1 MISELKTDLQEFEQ
15 FYFNTSNA
23 YGDNMKLDFSGT
35 LNDEFVVTE
44 ELNNATTQA
53 LIVGKKIGSEL
64 KLKVTRPL
72 KFGQYMHPVIL
83 PTEVSVPNTSIT
95 LAHETTNNSFLERL
109 IAYQKIK
116 KYQSDASTLNFRNKI
131 LKIEQDFGFI
141 SNLTDFYWSL
151 DNSNEEMI
159 DTSLSNQNPHTKEE
173 ECQAEIFS
181 KTHLRG
187 LKQTIVKDFHNTD
200 FDYEFGSS
208 IRISGNLD
216 KEEPVYHFFI
226 QIQGLK

>member
-1 MISELKTDLQEFEQ
+1 
-15 FYFNTSNA
+15 
-23 YGDNMKLDFSGT
+23 
-35 LNDEFVVTE
+35 
-44 ELNNATTQA
+44 
-53 LIVGKKIGSEL
+53 
-64 KLKVTRPL
+64 
-72 KFGQYMHPVIL
+72 MHPVIL
-83 PTEVSVPNTSIT
+83 PTEVSVPYSSIM

-109 IAYQKIK
+109 FAYQKIK
-116 KYQSDASTLNFRNKI
+116 KYQKDASTLNVRKKT
-131 LKIEQDFGFI
+131 LKIEQVLFGFI